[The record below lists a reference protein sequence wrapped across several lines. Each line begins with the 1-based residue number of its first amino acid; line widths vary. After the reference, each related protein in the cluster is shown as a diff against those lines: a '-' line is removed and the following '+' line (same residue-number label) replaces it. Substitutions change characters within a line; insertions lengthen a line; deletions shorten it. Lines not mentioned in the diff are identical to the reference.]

1 MSAQDFQKMMD
12 DQQAEF
18 QAMREAFQ
26 ADLAQAQAQ
35 LAAAGI
41 APEAP
46 GAQGLGP
53 DVNSVAIRLP
63 SFWVTAPELWFA
75 LTEASFDTRHPKITV
90 DSSKYNHVLQAL
102 PQEVLT
108 ECKQG
113 ITTEGQ
119 NRYATLKATLIKT
132 YGKSPATKNA
142 ELLEMNAH
150 PRGMGCLLYTS
161 PSPRD

>member
-35 LAAAGI
+35 AQLAAAGI

-53 DVNSVAIRLP
+53 DVNFVAIRLP
-63 SFWVTAPELWFA
+63 SF
-75 LTEASFDTRHPKITV
+75 
-90 DSSKYNHVLQAL
+90 
-102 PQEVLT
+102 
-108 ECKQG
+108 
-113 ITTEGQ
+113 
-119 NRYATLKATLIKT
+119 
-132 YGKSPATKNA
+132 
-142 ELLEMNAH
+142 
-150 PRGMGCLLYTS
+150 
-161 PSPRD
+161 

>member
-35 LAAAGI
+35 QAAAGI
-41 APEAP
+41 AQEAP
-46 GAQGLGP
+46 GIQGP
-53 DVNSVAIRLP
+53 DINSVAIRLP
-63 SFWVTAPELWFA
+63 SFWATAPELWFSQ
-75 LTEASFDTRHPKITV
+75 TEASFDTRHPKITV

-108 ECKQG
+108 ECEQA

-119 NRYATLKATLIKT
+119 NRYATLKATLIVV
-132 YGKSPATKNA
+132 SCQD
-142 ELLEMNAH
+142 LS
-150 PRGMGCLLYTS
+150 LYTPLAAGYS
-161 PSPRD
+161 CALTHT